1 MTSNAPIDPGKLV
14 FLDDPS
20 DAVPPVMVI
29 LEDGSVV
36 TFEQF
41 QQMQKENQYDGDD
54 EEDA

>member
-1 MTSNAPIDPGKLV
+1 MPSNAPIDPDKLV
-14 FLDDPS
+14 FLDNPS
-20 DAVPPVMVI
+20 EPVPPVMVI
-29 LEDGSVV
+29 LEDGSAI